1 MFFLKDNL
9 EPGTFTPAYCD
20 TDSMGIATCR
30 TDSEGLKAQ
39 TAEEKLRA
47 VFDPIV
53 RPEMRDNWEANWKKW
68 FVTEDTVEDEKY
80 PGKLKC
86 KYMLGIKT
94 KIKLNNS
101 GEFAFERGMFV
112 ALCPKTYCAYDADY
126 EEKQSE
132 AYKLGR
138 KGIPHR

>member
-1 MFFLKDNL
+1 MFFLKDHL
-9 EPGTFTPAYCD
+9 EPGTFTPSYCD

-30 TDSEGLKAQ
+30 TDSERLKSS

-53 RPEMRDNWEANWKKW
+53 RPEMRDSWEANWKKW

-86 KYMLGIKT
+86 KFL
-94 KIKLNNS
+94 LD
-101 GEFAFERGMFV
+101 FV
-112 ALCPKTYCAYDADY
+112 SIIL
-126 EEKQSE
+126 
-132 AYKLGR
+132 L
-138 KGIPHR
+138 

>member
-30 TDSEGLKAQ
+30 TDSERLKSE

-53 RPEMRDNWEANWKKW
+53 RPEMKENWEANWKKW

-86 KYMLGIKT
+86 KF
-94 KIKLNNS
+94 
-101 GEFAFERGMFV
+101 FARFKFQNVTMTLR
-112 ALCPKTYCAYDADY
+112 
-126 EEKQSE
+126 
-132 AYKLGR
+132 
-138 KGIPHR
+138 